1 MSKRGCLFV
10 VGLGPGDR
18 ALMTGQALEALRQAE
33 VVVGYDGYFTGIAD
47 LVAGKECVALPLT
60 QETERARIAVERLR
74 QGRVVC
80 VISSGDPGVYGMA
93 SLVSQCLGHEGQ
105 EDVAMV
111 PGVSA
116 VNAAAALLGAPLG
129 HDFAVVSLSDLL
141 TPWATI
147 ERRLRAAAEADFVL
161 AILNPK
167 SQRRNWQYCRAQE
180 ILAECRLPRT
190 PVGIVRN
197 AYRPGQSI
205 ERTTVARMAE
215 AVVDMFTTVI
225 VGNSQTLQL
234 GSAIVTPRGYAIGE
248 PEAPARAA
256 LAGASGSRGPDEI
269 LAQSFRITDAEVG
282 RMADTRSVSLKRQR
296 GRPSLALRA
305 QAVRTKSWPRVSAL
319 STRKSART
327 ASAPWN
333 GRSSGA

>member
-1 MSKRGCLFV
+1 VSERGRLFV

-18 ALMTGQALEALRQAE
+18 AVMTAQAAEALRRAE
-33 VVVGYDGYFTGIAD
+33 VVVGYDGYFTGLED

-60 QETERARIAVERLR
+60 QEAERARIAVERLR
-74 QGRVVC
+74 RGCVVC

-93 SLVSQCLGHEGQ
+93 SLVLECLGDDHR
-105 EDVAMV
+105 EDVAIV

-141 TPWATI
+141 TPWETI

-167 SQRRNWQYCRAQE
+167 SRRRDWQYPRAQE
-180 ILAECRLPRT
+180 ILAGFRPPRT
-190 PVGIVRN
+190 PVGLVRN
-197 AYRPGQSI
+197 AYRPGQSV

-225 VGNSQTLQL
+225 VGNSQTRQL
-234 GSAIVTPRGYAIGE
+234 GGFLVTPRGYTL
-248 PEAPARAA
+248 PA
-256 LAGASGSRGPDEI
+256 GGG
-269 LAQSFRITDAEVG
+269 
-282 RMADTRSVSLKRQR
+282 
-296 GRPSLALRA
+296 
-305 QAVRTKSWPRVSAL
+305 
-319 STRKSART
+319 
-327 ASAPWN
+327 
-333 GRSSGA
+333 